1 MSLTATLFEIVR
13 DEYMQHRKSN
23 MDKSYFKYLFPP
35 KEILSINDEFVLK
48 KNIINI
54 KASIIS
60 V

>member
-1 MSLTATLFEIVR
+1 MNLTATLFEIVR
-13 DEYMQHRKSN
+13 DEYMQHRMSN

-35 KEILSINDEFVLK
+35 KEILASMMNLFSQ

-54 KASIIS
+54 KASIIL